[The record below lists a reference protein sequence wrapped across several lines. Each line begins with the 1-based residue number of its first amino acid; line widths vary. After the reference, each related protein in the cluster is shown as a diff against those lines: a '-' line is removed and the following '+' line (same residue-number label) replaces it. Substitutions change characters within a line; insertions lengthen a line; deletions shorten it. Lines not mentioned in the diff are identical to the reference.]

1 MTEKQAKQRGTG
13 KMTKLDRLCINT
25 IRMLSADC
33 IEKANSGHPGMPL
46 GAAAM
51 AYVLFTRFLRHNP
64 LNPEWPDRDRF
75 VLSAG
80 HGSMLLYSLLHLT
93 GYDLSLDELKN
104 FRQWDSKTP
113 GHPEYGL
120 TPGVETTTG
129 PLGQGF
135 ANGVGMAVAERYLA
149 ACFNR
154 PGHEIVNHYIYG
166 IVGDGDLMEGIS
178 HEAASLAGHLRLGRF
193 ICLYDDNHISIE
205 GSTDLTFTENRL
217 ARFKAYGWHVQQVED
232 GNDLEAIEKAIIGAQ
247 KESERPS
254 LIAVR
259 THIGYGSPNKQ
270 DTAGA
275 HGEPLGS
282 EEIKLTRENLGWPVD
297 QPFFIPD
304 EALNNFRQALDKG
317 EKKEKQWRE
326 HFCAYEKAF
335 PEKGKEWRRWIKG
348 ELPENWEKDIPFFSA
363 DSKGIATRAASG
375 TVLNAVAPYL
385 HNLLGGSADLG
396 PSNKTLIK
404 GEEDFQSGNHGGRNF
419 HFGVREHA
427 MGSILNGMALHGGLI
442 PYGATFLVF
451 SDYMRPAI
459 RLAALMNLKVIYVFT
474 HDSIGLGEDG
484 PTHQPI
490 DQLASLRAIPNLT
503 VVRPCDANET
513 AEAWKFAL
521 KKSKGPVAL
530 ALTRQSVPTLDRKA
544 FASADGLHRGAY
556 ILHDANDGKP
566 EVILIASGSEV
577 HIAIEAAQ
585 KIEEKGI
592 AVRVVSMPS
601 WELFE
606 RQPENYRRLV
616 LPSNVK
622 VRIAIEAASSQGWHR
637 FVGSTGGLVTLDR
650 FGASAP
656 YKTLYEKFGITSDAV
671 VEKALELLK

>member
-1 MTEKQAKQRGTG
+1 
-13 KMTKLDRLCINT
+13 
-25 IRMLSADC
+25 
-33 IEKANSGHPGMPL
+33 
-46 GAAAM
+46 
-51 AYVLFTRFLRHNP
+51 
-64 LNPEWPDRDRF
+64 
-75 VLSAG
+75 
-80 HGSMLLYSLLHLT
+80 
-93 GYDLSLDELKN
+93 
-104 FRQWDSKTP
+104 
-113 GHPEYGL
+113 
-120 TPGVETTTG
+120 
-129 PLGQGF
+129 
-135 ANGVGMAVAERYLA
+135 
-149 ACFNR
+149 
-154 PGHEIVNHYIYG
+154 
-166 IVGDGDLMEGIS
+166 
-178 HEAASLAGHLRLGRF
+178 
-193 ICLYDDNHISIE
+193 
-205 GSTDLTFTENRL
+205 ENRS
-217 ARFKAYGWHVQQVED
+217 ARFEAYGWHVQQVED
-232 GNDLEAIEKAIIGAQ
+232 GNDLEVIEKAIIEAQ
-247 KESERPS
+247 NESARPS
-254 LIAVR
+254 LISVR
-259 THIGYGSPNKQ
+259 THLGYGSPNKQ

-304 EALNNFRQALDKG
+304 EAIEYFRRAID
-317 EKKEKQWRE
+317 
-326 HFCAYEKAF
+326 
-335 PEKGKEWRRWIKG
+335 KGKEKEGEWRQCLLSYEKSFPEETKEWHRWMKG
-348 ELPENWEKDIPFFSA
+348 ELPEDWEKDIPFFSE

-385 HNLLGGSADLG
+385 PNLLGGSADLG
-396 PSNKTLIK
+396 PSNKTSLK
-404 GEEDFQSGNHGGRNF
+404 GEDDFQTGNYGGRNF

-459 RLAALMNLKVIYVFT
+459 RLAALMNLKIFYVFT

-490 DQLASLRAIPNLT
+490 DQLASLRSIPNLT
-503 VVRPCDANET
+503 VIRPCDANET

-521 KKSKGPVAL
+521 KKGKGPVAL
-530 ALTRQSVPTLDRKA
+530 ALTRQSAPTLDRKA

-556 ILHDANDGKP
+556 ILHDANDGNP
-566 EVILIASGSEV
+566 YAILIASGSEV

-616 LPSNVK
+616 LPLSVK
-622 VRIAIEAASSQGWHR
+622 VRIAIEAGCSQGWHR
-637 FVGSTGGLVTLDR
+637 FVGSGGGLVTLDR

-656 YKTLYEKFGITSDAV
+656 YEILYRKFGITSDAV